1 MVLAALVPH
10 VVQTLVK
17 SDATAVV
24 DGFQRDVA
32 AAALGDVA
40 DNMEYREHWLLG
52 VGLARQGPAITG
64 LVVARPIAV
73 SSCSLLALPPSIV
86 EIW

>member
-40 DNMEYREHWLLG
+40 DNMEYREHW
-52 VGLARQGPAITG
+52 
-64 LVVARPIAV
+64 
-73 SSCSLLALPPSIV
+73 
-86 EIW
+86 